1 MDQSGVMAGKAA
13 IQTRRS
19 VLGTLNTNNTINI
32 SEVRIIYNN
41 LIISFLFIRVILD
54 LMVLEI

>member
-1 MDQSGVMAGKAA
+1 MAGKAA